1 MSRLF
6 VSDLDGTLLDEQGRL
21 SDVSRAILCKLL
33 AEGLPFTVASARSV
47 VSMRE
52 VLRGLPLR
60 LPVIEFN
67 GAFISDLATGAHLHC
82 ATLPQSV
89 AAAAIATGLQHGLPP
104 VVATFDGKSDHV
116 YVLPPTNPAVAGYVT
131 SRLAAGDRRI
141 RQVDDLAVALA
152 EQVVCLTYMERREV
166 LEPMAAMLQAQFD
179 GQVRLLLFPEQYYPP
194 WHWLAVYAAE
204 ATKARAIEILAHD
217 LGVALADV
225 TVFGDQVND
234 VPMFEECGHAVAVAN
249 AAAELQAHAD
259 EVIGP
264 NTADSVARYLQQVWV
279 GGRHRQRACRQ
290 QGGGA

>member
-1 MSRLF
+1 MNRLF

-21 SDVSRAILCKLL
+21 TDTSFSILRKLL
-33 AEGLPFTVASARSV
+33 DDGLPFTVASARSV

-67 GAFISDLATGAHLHC
+67 GAFISDLATGQHRHC
-82 ATLPQSV
+82 VAVERAT
-89 AAAAIATGLQHGLPP
+89 AAAIIAAGIRYGVPP
-104 VVATFDGKSDHV
+104 VVATFDHRADHV
-116 YVLPPTNPAVAGYVT
+116 YVLPPRNPAVSGYVT
-131 SRLAAGDRRI
+131 SRLAAGDPRI
-141 RQVDDLAVALA
+141 RPVDDLAVALA
-152 EQVVCLTYMERREV
+152 EQVVCLTFMERREA
-166 LEPMAAMLQAQFD
+166 LEPLAAMLQAQFG

-204 ATKARAIEILAHD
+204 ATKARAIEILARD
-217 LGVALADV
+217 LGVALGDV

-234 VPMFEECGHAVAVAN
+234 IPMFEECGHAVAVAN

-264 NTADSVARYLQQVWV
+264 HSTDSVARYLERLWQSRP
-279 GGRHRQRACRQ
+279 GTAKSLPATG
-290 QGGGA
+290 